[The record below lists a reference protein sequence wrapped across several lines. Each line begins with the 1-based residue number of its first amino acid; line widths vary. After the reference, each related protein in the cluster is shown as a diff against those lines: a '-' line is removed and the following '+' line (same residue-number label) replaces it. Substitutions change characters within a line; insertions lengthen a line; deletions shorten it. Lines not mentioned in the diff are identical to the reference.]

1 MIPKISPLFFL
12 LFPLLLRGQEP
23 AVFSLE
29 EAINYANENNLS
41 VKNAQIKVADASEL
55 IVERRAIGLPQLRGS
70 VGYNYYVDIPTQI
83 LPDFLSPT
91 IYGILFNEGLVPQV
105 PPGLDSGEGVP
116 AQFGTK
122 HNITAGLN
130 LSVKAFD
137 ASYLTGL
144 KAARMYREYAAQE
157 LATKR
162 QDVKY
167 QVINAYLPALLVDE
181 NLRILD
187 KNIANLE
194 KLLSETQALF
204 KEGFVEQLDADRLEL
219 SLANL
224 RTERESLAR
233 QKEVA
238 LNALKFALGFPMG
251 QPIEVSE
258 NLAALSPD
266 AADSDLTGDVN
277 YGGRQEYNLVRMGE
291 QLNELNVQVNRSA
304 YIPTLDLIGVYQQSM
319 FANQL
324 SEGQWF
330 PTTIVGAQL
339 NVPIFDGLAKKA
351 RVQRSKLDLEI
362 VRNQRADL
370 ERAISLEVQNAR
382 TLYLNA
388 KQRLDNQA
396 RSLQLAEKIYQTTQT
411 KYREGVG
418 SSIEI
423 SQAEQSLYQTQQ
435 LHIQALYDLVQAKIG
450 LDKAL
455 GR

>member
-1 MIPKISPLFFL
+1 MIPKTSPLFLL

-29 EAINYANENNLS
+29 EAVNYAYENNLT
-41 VKNAQIKVADASEL
+41 VKNAQIKVADADEL
-55 IVERRAIGLPQLRGS
+55 IVERRSIGLPQLRGS

-83 LPDFLSPT
+83 LPDFLSPA
-91 IYGILFNEGLVPQV
+91 IYGILLQEGLVAE
-105 PPGLDSGEGVP
+105 PPIFDPGSGVP

-122 HNITAGLN
+122 HNFTAGLN

-144 KAARMYREYAAQE
+144 KAARMYKEYAAQE
-157 LATKR
+157 LNTKR

-167 QVINAYLPALLVDE
+167 QVISAYLPALLVDE

-224 RTERESLAR
+224 RTERENLAR
-233 QKEVA
+233 QKEMA
-238 LNALKFALGFPMG
+238 LNALKFTLGYPMS

-277 YGGRQEYNLVRMGE
+277 YAGRQEYNLVKMGE
-291 QLNELNVQVNRSA
+291 QLNELNVQVNKSA
-304 YIPTLDLIGVYQQSM
+304 YYPTLDLVGVYQQSM

-324 SEGQWF
+324 SEGEWF

-382 TLYLNA
+382 TSYLNA

-435 LHIQALYDLVQAKIG
+435 LHIQTLYDLVQAKIG

>member
-12 LFPLLLRGQEP
+12 LLPLLLRGQEP

-29 EAINYANENNLS
+29 EAINYAYENNLT
-41 VKNAQIKVADASEL
+41 VKNAQIKIADANEQ
-55 IVERRAIGLPQLRGS
+55 IVERKAIGLPQLRGS

-91 IYGILFNEGLVPQV
+91 IYGILFSEGLVPDL
-105 PPGLDSGEGVP
+105 PNFDPDSGVP

-122 HNITAGLN
+122 HNLTVGLN
-130 LSVKAFD
+130 LSIKAFD

-144 KAARMYREYAAQE
+144 KAARMYKEYAAQE
-157 LATKR
+157 LNTKR

-194 KLLSETQALF
+194 NLLSETQALF

-233 QKEVA
+233 QKEMA
-238 LNALKFALGFPMG
+238 LNALKFALGFPMN

-277 YGGRQEYNLVRMGE
+277 FAGRQEYNLVRMGE
-291 QLNELNVQVNRSA
+291 QLNELNVQVNKSA

-319 FANQL
+319 FANKL

-351 RVQRSKLDLEI
+351 RVQRSKLDLET
-362 VRNQRADL
+362 VRNQRTDL

-382 TLYLNA
+382 TGYLNA

-435 LHIQALYDLVQAKIG
+435 LYIQALYDLVAAKIG